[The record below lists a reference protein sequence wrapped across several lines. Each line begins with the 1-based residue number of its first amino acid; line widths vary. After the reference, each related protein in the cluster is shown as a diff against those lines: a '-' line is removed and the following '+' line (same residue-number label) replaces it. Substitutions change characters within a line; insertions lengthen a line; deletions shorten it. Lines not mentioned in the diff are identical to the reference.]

1 MLQMTA
7 RKEKKK
13 TQQEQ
18 KNKEMFRNY
27 WFMIKQIWWM

>member
-7 RKEKKK
+7 RKEKK

-18 KNKEMFRNY
+18 KKTKKYFVITDS
-27 WFMIKQIWWM
+27 W

>member
-13 TQQEQ
+13 HNKNK
-18 KNKEMFRNY
+18 KNKEMFHNY